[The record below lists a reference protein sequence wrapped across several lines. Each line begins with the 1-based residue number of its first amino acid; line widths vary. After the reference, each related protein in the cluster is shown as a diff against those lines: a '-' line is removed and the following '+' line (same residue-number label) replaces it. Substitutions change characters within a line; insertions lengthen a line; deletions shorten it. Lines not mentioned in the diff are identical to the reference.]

1 MSQQGITDPE
11 GFVADE
17 TSGFLLGA
25 LLVPVVFALIFI
37 IFMGA
42 MAFSS
47 FLGGPYLAAKIIFFI
62 LLVPYTIFGIL
73 IAALIAFVRK
83 ISRNMVQK
91 GRETIQVTVEELNK

>member
-37 IFMGA
+37 
-42 MAFSS
+42 MAVHEHAFYCRNFGFHG
-47 FLGGPYLAAKIIFFI
+47 FLFDVEII
-62 LLVPYTIFGIL
+62 
-73 IAALIAFVRK
+73 
-83 ISRNMVQK
+83 S
-91 GRETIQVTVEELNK
+91 